1 MSECLLTSIHVLLD
15 LNFKLLRQLIELLKV
30 ELIFGVE
37 QGLLDVFGLILW
49 LHRVEEVYEPQEW
62 LRLPVCVVLEQDWD
76 VFMVHIGV
84 RALHSDHV
92 DNSFH
97 SLATDTD
104 LVDIIVY
111 ANFLIPEEK
120 REAPPVTRPA
130 SIGLHLRLHQPSAT
144 VFHASL
150 VTQDS

>member
-1 MSECLLTSIHVLLD
+1 
-15 LNFKLLRQLIELLKV
+15 
-30 ELIFGVE
+30 
-37 QGLLDVFGLILW
+37 
-49 LHRVEEVYEPQEW
+49 
-62 LRLPVCVVLEQDWD
+62 
-76 VFMVHIGV
+76 MVHIGV

-97 SLATDTD
+97 SLTIDTD

-111 ANFLIPEEK
+111 ADFLIPKEK

-130 SIGLHLRLHQPSAT
+130 CIGLHLRLHQPSAT

-150 VTQDS
+150 VTQDSCQKEIICFSV